1 MSTLIM
7 ENNYKEILEQDLVN
21 IDALKREIFFQDT
34 KETSPL
40 ISTFLEYV
48 FEKQGK
54 NLRPRLTLLSSKMY
68 GETNRSTYLSAI
80 LIDILHEATL
90 LHDDVVDAAKLRRGE
105 TSANVVFGNKATVLM
120 GDYLLSKMIEVCTKE
135 KEYKLLEIIS
145 TTLVSLSK
153 GELIQ
158 LNATKENEVSVS
170 QLEKIAALKTGSL
183 LKASCLSGAYSTGMK
198 QEESELLTDFS
209 DKLGVAYQ
217 IKDDIIDYKDDSK
230 ELFKD
235 LKEGK
240 INFPMA
246 LALENV
252 ENTVAVEMI
261 GKIRDKENFET
272 NKQTF
277 IEFLNLNKGIEK
289 AEELQDKFI
298 SEAINNLSQIP
309 SSENLIDFTEL
320 IGKRNY

>member
-7 ENNYKEILEQDLVN
+7 ENNYKEILEQDLVK
-21 IDALKREIFFQDT
+21 IDGLKREIFFQDT

-40 ISTFLEYV
+40 ISTFLEFV
-48 FEKQGK
+48 FEKKGK
-54 NLRPRLTLLSSKMY
+54 NLRPKLTLLSSKLY
-68 GETNRSTYLSAI
+68 GETNRSTFLSSI

-90 LHDDVVDAAKLRRGE
+90 LHDDVVDAAQLRRGVA
-105 TSANVVFGNKATVLM
+105 SANVVFGNKATVLM

-158 LNATKENEVSVS
+158 LNATKENEVSVD
-170 QLEKIAALKTGSL
+170 QLKKIAALKTGSL
-183 LKASCLSGAYSTGMK
+183 LKASCLSGAYSTGM
-198 QEESELLTDFS
+198 EEEQKESLSLYA

-217 IKDDIIDYKDDSK
+217 IKDDIIDYKDNSK

-240 INFPMA
+240 VNFPMA
-246 LALENV
+246 LALESV
-252 ENTVAVEMI
+252 EKSVASEMLVL
-261 GKIRDKENFET
+261 IRDKENFKE
-272 NKQTF
+272 NKDVI
-277 IEFLNLNKGIEK
+277 IEFLHANKGIEK
-289 AEELQDKFI
+289 AENLQEDFTNQALAIIKELTNSQD
-298 SEAINNLSQIP
+298 
-309 SSENLIDFTEL
+309 LIDFTEV
-320 IGKRNY
+320 IGKRVF